1 MHLPLTFLS
10 LFPLSSYYFSFEL
23 LQFYPDGLLH
33 WHNLHLTF
41 NIIKM
46 KSASLNLS
54 ERTKGRWKRKHAEEM
69 CFKNMIIEQMLNYI
83 KKDQIVLINQPNRSH
98 PDKVK
103 WCCFSWVNIT
113 SFLFFFNPA

>member
-83 KKDQIVLINQPNRSH
+83 KKDQIVLIN
-98 PDKVK
+98 
-103 WCCFSWVNIT
+103 
-113 SFLFFFNPA
+113 